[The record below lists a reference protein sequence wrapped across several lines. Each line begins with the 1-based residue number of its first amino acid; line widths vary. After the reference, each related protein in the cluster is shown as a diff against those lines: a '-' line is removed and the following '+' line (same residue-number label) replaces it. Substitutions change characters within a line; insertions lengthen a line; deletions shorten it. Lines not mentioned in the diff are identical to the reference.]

1 MDRLIGLDLTENA
14 VSGVGQLRTYDAG
27 ILIVS
32 KNTLEIL
39 QDLRSAYQPTLHVYQ
54 FTFLLYVC
62 NYWDNSL
69 SRLLILL
76 LCPISSVTGVR
87 LFSHSSHSSGNRRN
101 LSLLK
106 R

>member
-39 QDLRSAYQPTLHVYQ
+39 QDLRSAFQPALHVYHLH
-54 FTFLLYVC
+54 FYRMFATIGT
-62 NYWDNSL
+62 
-69 SRLLILL
+69 SRYL
-76 LCPISSVTGVR
+76 VD
-87 LFSHSSHSSGNRRN
+87 
-101 LSLLK
+101 
-106 R
+106 